1 MQRRISLS
9 IKDVLYKIRLK
20 FREKKGLN
28 LNKSYLQL
36 IRTNHPANCLTL
48 DLAQIP
54 DLNLTDLSQIQFSF
68 RNRPIQVLVQI
79 EDRLKSLPR
88 AFKHNKFGNSG
99 PRMELQNL
107 TKNTFCYYAVQFSQ
121 NVFVENDPGKKCKNY
136 INTKYSNCDDEF
148 IQKVLD
154 KNYPP
159 GFLPIW
165 ATNDTSK
172 VTTSIVG
179 NKNTFDDAYAEIVS
193 GTAESECPL
202 PCLST
207 DITSVFLDEKYDSIK
222 KSRIDITF
230 SNKVAITV
238 TYFPKFS
245 IASFMSELGGSMGM
259 WLGLGVVQ
267 TMEKMVSLVCRIKFG
282 TQEDNTI

>member
-1 MQRRISLS
+1 M
-9 IKDVLYKIRLK
+9 
-20 FREKKGLN
+20 
-28 LNKSYLQL
+28 
-36 IRTNHPANCLTL
+36 
-48 DLAQIP
+48 
-54 DLNLTDLSQIQFSF
+54 
-68 RNRPIQVLVQI
+68 
-79 EDRLKSLPR
+79 
-88 AFKHNKFGNSG
+88 
-99 PRMELQNL
+99 
-107 TKNTFCYYAVQFSQ
+107 
-121 NVFVENDPGKKCKNY
+121 
-136 INTKYSNCDDEF
+136 DE
-148 IQKVLD
+148 
-154 KNYPP
+154 NYPP

-165 ATNDTSK
+165 ANNNLSK

-207 DITSVFLDEKYDSIK
+207 DITSVFLDEKLVSIK

-230 SNKVAITV
+230 SNNVAITI
-238 TYFPKFS
+238 TYFPKFN

-267 TMEKMVSLVCRIKFG
+267 TMEKMVSLVCRIKFR

>member
-1 MQRRISLS
+1 M
-9 IKDVLYKIRLK
+9 
-20 FREKKGLN
+20 
-28 LNKSYLQL
+28 
-36 IRTNHPANCLTL
+36 
-48 DLAQIP
+48 
-54 DLNLTDLSQIQFSF
+54 
-68 RNRPIQVLVQI
+68 
-79 EDRLKSLPR
+79 
-88 AFKHNKFGNSG
+88 
-99 PRMELQNL
+99 
-107 TKNTFCYYAVQFSQ
+107 
-121 NVFVENDPGKKCKNY
+121 
-136 INTKYSNCDDEF
+136 
-148 IQKVLD
+148 D

-179 NKNTFDDAYAEIVS
+179 NKNTFDHAYAEIVT

-207 DITSVFLDEKYDSIK
+207 DVTSVFLDEKYDSIK

-230 SNKVAITV
+230 SNKVVITV
-238 TYFPKFS
+238 TYFPRFS

-267 TMEKMVSLVCRIKFG
+267 TMEKMLSLVCRIKAG
-282 TQEDNTI
+282 RQEDNTI